1 MPKLDHPFHGKRASG
16 RFGDMLVYGSWKG
29 ISYVRIYRKPKMKES
44 ARLRRLNGLGV
55 CPELVSGQAER
66 EAGEAA
72 FVFRSTR
79 SRIAAL

>member
-44 ARLRRLNGLGV
+44 ARLRKVNDLGAVLPVPDSFRETRFRISRPGGGL
-55 CPELVSGQAER
+55 S
-66 EAGEAA
+66 
-72 FVFRSTR
+72 VF
-79 SRIAAL
+79 